1 MRNFLSLIGIA
12 SIVGGYIYL
21 IKKCKRLSSTLDS
34 LRNSINSCLDG
45 MEECEDGC
53 D

>member
-1 MRNFLSLIGIA
+1 MRNFLSLVGIA

-21 IKKCKRLSSTLDS
+21 IKKCKRLSNALDS

-45 MEECEDGC
+45 MERTDDECA
-53 D
+53 

>member
-21 IKKCKRLSSTLDS
+21 IKKCKKLSSTLDS

-45 MEECEDGC
+45 MEGREDGC